1 MKLFFS
7 SEEVASH
14 LNITISRLDFYVR
27 EFKLNINKVKRVR
40 KYSHDDLAKL
50 ERIIDLIDQQGYTL
64 DGAREQIKIGLKVIN
79 PLIEI
84 INRLKDIKKTLEFI
98 KESIE

>member
-14 LNITISRLDFYVR
+14 LNITVSRLDFYVR

-40 KYSHDDLAKL
+40 KFTHDDLEKL
-50 ERIIDLIDQQGYTL
+50 GRLLDLIDHQGYTL
-64 DGAREQIKIGLKVIN
+64 EGAREQIKIGINGIN
-79 PLIEI
+79 PAIEI
-84 INRLKDIKKTLEFI
+84 INKLKDIKKTLEFI

>member
-14 LNITISRLDFYVR
+14 LNISTSRLDFYVR
-27 EFKLNINKVKRVR
+27 EFKLNINKVKRAR
-40 KYSHDDLAKL
+40 KYTHADLEKL
-50 ERIIDLIDQQGYTL
+50 ERIIDLIDQKGYTL
-64 DGAREQIKIGLKVIN
+64 DGAREQIKSGINGLI
-79 PLIEI
+79 PTTEI
-84 INRLKDIKKTLEFI
+84 INKLKDIKKTLEFI